1 MNALP
6 LPVLM
11 LALLTASSTALADDA
26 ALLKCRTLSDT
37 ATRVAC
43 YDAIPVGAA
52 SPAAAAA
59 TAAATAPARTPEQN
73 FGLEAVKQREA
84 QPASIRSTV
93 VGDFDGWGPGS
104 QIRLANGQVWRVI
117 DGSDAVLPRTKDAAV
132 TIERNVFGTLFLKV
146 DGGNSSAKVRRVK

>member
-11 LALLTASSTALADDA
+11 VALLTASSTAFADDA

-52 SPAAAAA
+52 APAAAAA
-59 TAAATAPARTPEQN
+59 VTAPARTPEQN

-146 DGGNSSAKVRRVK
+146 DGGNSSAKVRRVQ

>member
-6 LPVLM
+6 LPVLL
-11 LALLTASSTALADDA
+11 LALLTASSTALADNA

-52 SPAAAAA
+52 APAAAAVAA
-59 TAAATAPARTPEQN
+59 TATAPARTPEQN

>member
-1 MNALP
+1 MKALS

-11 LALLTASSTALADDA
+11 VALLTASGTALADDA
-26 ALLKCRTLSDT
+26 ALLKCRTLSDIP
-37 ATRVAC
+37 ARVAC

-52 SPAAAAA
+52 GPAVAP
-59 TAAATAPARTPEQN
+59 APARTPEQN

-146 DGGNSSAKVRRVK
+146 DGGNSSAKVRRVQ

>member
-6 LPVLM
+6 LPVLL

-52 SPAAAAA
+52 APAAAAVAA
-59 TAAATAPARTPEQN
+59 TATAPARTPEQN

-93 VGDFDGWGPGS
+93 VGEFDGWGPGS

>member
-1 MNALP
+1 MKALP

-11 LALLTASSTALADDA
+11 VALLTASSTAFADDA

-52 SPAAAAA
+52 GPGAAAAA
-59 TAAATAPARTPEQN
+59 AAATAPARTPEQN

-84 QPASIRSTV
+84 QQASIRSTV

-146 DGGNSSAKVRRVK
+146 DGGNSSAKVRRVQ

>member
-11 LALLTASSTALADDA
+11 VALLTASTTALADDA

-43 YDAIPVGAA
+43 YDAIPVGVAA
-52 SPAAAAA
+52 PAAAAAA
-59 TAAATAPARTPEQN
+59 TAPTRTPEQN

-146 DGGNSSAKVRRVK
+146 DGGNSSAKVRRVQ